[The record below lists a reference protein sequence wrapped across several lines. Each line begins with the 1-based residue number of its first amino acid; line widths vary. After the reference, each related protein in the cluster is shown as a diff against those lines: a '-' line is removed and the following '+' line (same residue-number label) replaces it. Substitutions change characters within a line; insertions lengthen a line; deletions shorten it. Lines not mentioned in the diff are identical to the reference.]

1 MSVKTFYYYTA
12 TSIRQSYSYVYI
24 LIKFAVYHG
33 TTPRYNTAVRR
44 LNTAVQDFPR
54 YPTLM
59 HTHVSCTQMINVT
72 RPDLERPW
80 DTHFVYY
87 MTFHGALVPAA
98 TAVDLASRDRDR
110 DHRNYGE
117 SDQNNRYQSDRNDRD
132 RNYSDRNERDRSDD
146 DRYEVMRDGRDRR
159 RRDGRERRRGPRD
172 EDGKNEP
179 RTLQMITHFTLL

>member
-33 TTPRYNTAVRR
+33 TTPWYNTAVRR

-98 TAVDLASRDRDR
+98 TAVDLASLLH
-110 DHRNYGE
+110 DHEVAILLGFVVVSKATGTGLKARSHRHRE
-117 SDQNNRYQSDRNDRD
+117 T
-132 RNYSDRNERDRSDD
+132 RNEIPETYRPIKNQQLAEFISRNEKTWRFSISDSVPIFWQ
-146 DRYEVMRDGRDRR
+146 RGQILTSRHEV
-159 RRDGRERRRGPRD
+159 
-172 EDGKNEP
+172 
-179 RTLQMITHFTLL
+179 Q